1 MKLII
6 LVIFFYINIFSSNVS
21 AKNIVVVNLQSL
33 IDNNQNYIQIINSL
47 EISQE
52 KYLTIYKNTEDELKI
67 MLNEIETSKLILNE
81 DEINILIDDYNNKLN
96 KFSIEVE
103 EFNLHYQEQ
112 IIKIRETVLNE
123 IIILLEDYAKKY
135 DIDLILDSTSYLIAS
150 NSINITKD
158 IQDQLNEI
166 NFDLGYKNFE
176 KN

>member
-1 MKLII
+1 M
-6 LVIFFYINIFSSNVS
+6 S

-33 IDNNQNYIQIINSL
+33 IDNNQNYINIINSL

>member
-33 IDNNQNYIQIINSL
+33 IDNNQNYINIINSL

-52 KYLTIYKNTEDELKI
+52 KYLKIYKNTEDELKI
-67 MLNEIETSKLILNE
+67 MLNEIETSKLILN
-81 DEINILIDDYNNKLN
+81 DDYNNKLN

>member
-33 IDNNQNYIQIINSL
+33 IDNNQNYINIINSL

>member
-1 MKLII
+1 MKLIL
-6 LVIFFYINIFSSNVS
+6 LVIFFYINIFSSYVD

-33 IDNNQNYIQIINSL
+33 IDNNKKYIEIVKLL
-47 EISQE
+47 ESSQE
-52 KYLTIYKNTEDELKI
+52 KYLTIFKNKEDELKI
-67 MLNEIETSKLILNE
+67 MLNEIETSKLVLNE
-81 DEINILIDDYNNKLN
+81 DEINNQIDSYNNKLN
-96 KFSIEVE
+96 NFSIEVE
-103 EFNLHYQEQ
+103 GFNLHYQNE

-176 KN
+176 NN